1 MQAWLEQKDGARIA
15 IADGFSIGRGAENQL
30 PLQDDKAS
38 RRHALI
44 HDRGKDGFWI
54 LDLGSRNGTYRN
66 NRRVQQ
72 PARLRDGDS
81 IRVGS
86 TQLVFRQSG
95 GAEPLSTSG
104 PTVQQTI
111 WEVRS
116 EECWLLIGDLVGSTA
131 FIQKA
136 DPEQAAALTAA
147 WLQECRSSVESSGG
161 MINKFLGDGFFA
173 FWRAA
178 ESTPEKIVNCLDSLR
193 QMQRTGAPHFRL
205 VLHKGRVQLGGGASL
220 GEDNL
225 SGPEVNFAFRMEK
238 LAGRLGETFLVS
250 EAASAPCIKA
260 LALEEAGGH
269 ALPGFEGSFL
279 FFRAQSQA
287 QL

>member
-15 IADGFSIGRGAENQL
+15 IADGFSIGRGTENQL

-86 TQLVFRQSG
+86 TQLVFRQAG

-104 PTVQQTI
+104 PTVQQT
-111 WEVRS
+111 
-116 EECWLLIGDLVGSTA
+116 
-131 FIQKA
+131 
-136 DPEQAAALTAA
+136 
-147 WLQECRSSVESSGG
+147 
-161 MINKFLGDGFFA
+161 
-173 FWRAA
+173 
-178 ESTPEKIVNCLDSLR
+178 
-193 QMQRTGAPHFRL
+193 
-205 VLHKGRVQLGGGASL
+205 
-220 GEDNL
+220 
-225 SGPEVNFAFRMEK
+225 
-238 LAGRLGETFLVS
+238 
-250 EAASAPCIKA
+250 
-260 LALEEAGGH
+260 
-269 ALPGFEGSFL
+269 
-279 FFRAQSQA
+279 
-287 QL
+287 